1 MVRRLLTIQK
11 GIIDKDG
18 HHYCIQCSNEDHDY
32 FSTYYSSYLKE
43 EMIYCRR
50 CIQLGRIDSVTEY
63 RITESVQNISDGA
76 YELPLRCQNNNN
88 MHRNQLLMQSNIQ
101 RVSLLYAVTGA
112 GKTEM
117 MFEGIRLARQL
128 GHNIAILSP
137 RVDVV
142 IEISQ
147 RIKDAFKMKRL
158 IFFIRNVLK
167 NIMVIL

>member
-11 GIIDKDG
+11 GLSIKMDIIIVFSAVMK
-18 HHYCIQCSNEDHDY
+18 IMI

-101 RVSLLYAVTGA
+101 RVSYY
-112 GKTEM
+112 M
-117 MFEGIRLARQL
+117 RLQAQVRQ
-128 GHNIAILSP
+128 
-137 RVDVV
+137 
-142 IEISQ
+142 
-147 RIKDAFKMKRL
+147 K
-158 IFFIRNVLK
+158 
-167 NIMVIL
+167 

>member
-1 MVRRLLTIQK
+1 MQLNGEKIAYHTK

-101 RVSLLYAVTGA
+101 RVSYY
-112 GKTEM
+112 M
-117 MFEGIRLARQL
+117 RLQAQVRQ
-128 GHNIAILSP
+128 
-137 RVDVV
+137 
-142 IEISQ
+142 
-147 RIKDAFKMKRL
+147 K
-158 IFFIRNVLK
+158 
-167 NIMVIL
+167 